1 VADIDDQ
8 PETDQGPDRK
18 KWQGR
23 LVAVLLIVA
32 GALHAFKPQWLMLD
46 WPSIALI
53 LVGVLLL
60 FFPLD
65 EIGEVIESLEIGKTK
80 ILFRKVKR
88 LDESVNNA
96 EMQEATTPKPA
107 LRAYGEDEIDQQIQM
122 LLSADK
128 EMALVKIGVELER
141 ILAELYQKAGGD
153 IPRTRMTWRQ
163 ALEFLESKGEI
174 SRATARACIEF
185 RNVRNQLIHSSGG
198 RVPDSVVTSAVD
210 SGIKLLRILSHIREM
225 NR

>member
-1 VADIDDQ
+1 VSDIDDL
-8 PETDQGPDRK
+8 PETDQSPDRK
-18 KWQGR
+18 RWQGR
-23 LVAVLLIVA
+23 LVAGLLIVA
-32 GALHAFKPQWLMLD
+32 GALHAFKPQWLTLD

-60 FFPLD
+60 FLPLD

-88 LDESVNNA
+88 LDESVNHA

-107 LRAYGEDEIDQQIQM
+107 LRAYGEDEIDEQIQM

-153 IPRTRMTWRQ
+153 VPRTGMTWRK
-163 ALEFLESKGEI
+163 ALEFLESKGKV
-174 SRATARACIEF
+174 SAATSRACIQF
-185 RNVRNQLIHSSGG
+185 RNVRNQIIHSSGG
-198 RVPDSVVTSAVD
+198 PVPDSVVTSAVD